1 MINAETDPENSNKQT
16 IELID
21 VAIQNLS
28 KLDANLIQ
36 ERIRIEWISPL
47 LNQVINNRLEKLK
60 QRIADHEKNDNLRKE
75 EINQYQAEIAILN
88 KKFKVKRKSTR
99 VN

>member
-36 ERIRIEWISPL
+36 ERIRIE
-47 LNQVINNRLEKLK
+47 
-60 QRIADHEKNDNLRKE
+60 
-75 EINQYQAEIAILN
+75 
-88 KKFKVKRKSTR
+88 
-99 VN
+99 